1 MSNNT
6 IERSVPV
13 TLLQTEKKDAYK
25 SALEIILALCEKM
38 DYKTS
43 DVNTIQTICETVLD
57 CETVLK
63 KEV

>member
-1 MSNNT
+1 MDINK
-6 IERSVPV
+6 IERTVPA

-25 SALEIILALCEKM
+25 SALEIILALCGKM

-43 DVNTIQTICETVLD
+43 DMTTIQTICETVLQ
-57 CETVLK
+57 